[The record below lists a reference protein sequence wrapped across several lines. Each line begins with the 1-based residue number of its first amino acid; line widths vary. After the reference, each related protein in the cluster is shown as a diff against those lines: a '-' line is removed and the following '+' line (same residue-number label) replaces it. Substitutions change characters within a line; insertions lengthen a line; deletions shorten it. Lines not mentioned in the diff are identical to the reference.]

1 MQKPSSATS
10 LNYLSDYLHSAD
22 KCTTQ
27 TNPRKP
33 LLTPASKN
41 SLQGMPSSARHS
53 QGFEEYYLASQGPCK
68 KSKIQTENK
77 KQTPIRKK
85 PRELCRSG
93 YSFKTLDSVLFES
106 QHEKKHIMKG
116 DQRSHKFE
124 HPAIIPFDC
133 SEICSLRSGGLKE
146 SSPTQIRALNS
157 HRKLTPQK
165 TLENIASS
173 PVVSNLKKQ
182 ASLFVNN
189 KSTQSNKAIAQTK
202 GQGKKSLTKKP
213 RKRLLPSQPI
223 DDNPAGSPT
232 GKGSLPAEH
241 FQVDLDRLEAIEGVA
256 RDRLK
261 SDNRLPSFMEG
272 SEDEQVGDAPSS
284 KVSNSQSTEISP
296 PCHQPNRS
304 SVSWKNFDTFRQGI
318 EAEAGQ
324 SQDSR
329 QPPFHLGVEAV
340 PVSVRK
346 SDCGLSDAPGPQRLI
361 GFLQ

>member
-1 MQKPSSATS
+1 MQKPSSSTS
-10 LNYLSDYLHSAD
+10 LNFMSDNLHSAD
-22 KCTTQ
+22 KCTPQ

-41 SLQGMPSSARHS
+41 SSQGMLSSARHS

-68 KSKIQTENK
+68 KKKLQTENK
-77 KQTPIRKK
+77 KQTTIHKK

-106 QHEKKHIMKG
+106 QHEKKLIIKG
-116 DQRSHKFE
+116 EHQS
-124 HPAIIPFDC
+124 HPAITPFDC
-133 SEICSLRSGGLKE
+133 SEIGSLRSGGLKE
-146 SSPTQIRALNS
+146 SSPTQIRTRNS

-165 TLENIASS
+165 TLDNIASS
-173 PVVSNLKKQ
+173 PVVSSLKKQ
-182 ASLFVNN
+182 ASLFMNN
-189 KSTQSNKAIAQTK
+189 KSAQSSKAIAQTK
-202 GQGKKSLTKKP
+202 GPGKKNLTKKP
-213 RKRLLPSQPI
+213 RKRLLTSQPI
-223 DDNPAGSPT
+223 DEQPAGSPT
-232 GKGSLPAEH
+232 GKASLAAEH
-241 FQVDLDRLEAIEGVA
+241 FQVDLDQLEAIEGVA

-272 SEDEQVGDAPSS
+272 SEDEQAGDPPSS

-329 QPPFHLGVEAV
+329 RHPFHLDVEAV

-346 SDCGLSDAPGPQRLI
+346 SDCGLSDAPGPQGLI